1 MLIFLIIVG
10 PYFEVIVVKFLSAA
24 GLTPVFG
31 EVDSKSDK
39 LSMKS
44 AGSLHNIIEFLV
56 AGHSGVFAL
65 ESKRTTRMNK
75 GTAWSIQ
82 DSQKE
87 AWRPSD
93 IFTTAV
99 NFEDHLFLKTG
110 YKTTVDGSM
119 AMVHHRNQPFGKAYN
134 NPLTLSLSFS
144 LRFSHTQTYTQRLW
158 IMTELSAEDD
168 LSFKSIIKTTKK
180 KRTPEKH

>member
-1 MLIFLIIVG
+1 MEMLIFLIIAG

-65 ESKRTTRMNK
+65 ELKENHTNEQRYSLKHPGLTKR
-75 GTAWSIQ
+75 
-82 DSQKE
+82 
-87 AWRPSD
+87 
-93 IFTTAV
+93 
-99 NFEDHLFLKTG
+99 
-110 YKTTVDGSM
+110 
-119 AMVHHRNQPFGKAYN
+119 
-134 NPLTLSLSFS
+134 SLETF
-144 LRFSHTQTYTQRLW
+144 
-158 IMTELSAEDD
+158 
-168 LSFKSIIKTTKK
+168 
-180 KRTPEKH
+180 

>member
-1 MLIFLIIVG
+1 MLIFLIIAG
-10 PYFEVIVVKFLSAA
+10 PYFEVIVVKSLSAA

-110 YKTTVDGSM
+110 YKKNRRLQMGPWQWFIIATNLFAKHTTTTS
-119 AMVHHRNQPFGKAYN
+119 
-134 NPLTLSLSFS
+134 LSLFLILSPF
-144 LRFSHTQTYTQRLW
+144 LTHTNIHTKTMNNDW
-158 IMTELSAEDD
+158 IVCRRWSV
-168 LSFKSIIKTTKK
+168 I
-180 KRTPEKH
+180 